1 MTGLQF
7 IERVLIPAFVLF
19 VLVGSVG
26 GALLGLAL
34 ALRSASALQFVTRM
48 NRWVST
54 RRALRPVEIPR
65 GMQPTTARRPWLG
78 VFLLVGGALAFYLLL
93 ARLQIP
99 ASGGTDLK
107 RWLVTGLALQTTKWF
122 LVAGAALSLAVG
134 ALLLFFPRAYIAFE
148 ARMNTWYSTR
158 RLLPADSDAMRQ
170 PLDSM
175 VVAYPRQA
183 GWLIFF
189 ASLVVAV
196 AMAAL
201 LGVH

>member
-1 MTGLQF
+1 M
-7 IERVLIPAFVLF
+7 ERVIIPAFVLF
-19 VLVGSVG
+19 MLIGSVG

-34 ALRSASALQFVTRM
+34 VLRSASALQFVARM

-65 GMQPTTARRPWLG
+65 GMEPTTTRKPWLG
-78 VFLLVGGALAFYLLL
+78 VFLMVGGATAFYLLL

-99 ASGGTDLK
+99 AAGGSDLR

-122 LVAGAALSLAVG
+122 MVAGAALSLVVG
-134 ALLLFFPRAYIAFE
+134 ALLLFLPRTYIAFE
-148 ARMNTWYSTR
+148 AKMNRWYSTR
-158 RLLPADSDAMRQ
+158 KLLPAESDTMRQ

-183 GWLIFF
+183 GWLIFA

>member
-1 MTGLQF
+1 
-7 IERVLIPAFVLF
+7 
-19 VLVGSVG
+19 
-26 GALLGLAL
+26 
-34 ALRSASALQFVTRM
+34 
-48 NRWVST
+48 VST

-65 GMQPTTARRPWLG
+65 GMEPTTGRKPWLG
-78 VFLLVGGALAFYLLL
+78 VFLLAGGALAFYLLL

-99 ASGGTDLK
+99 PSGGTDIK
-107 RWLVTGLALQTTKWF
+107 RWLVTGLALQATKWF

-134 ALLLFFPRAYIAFE
+134 SMLLFFPRAYIAFE
-148 ARMNTWYSTR
+148 AKMNAWYSTR

-175 VVAYPRQA
+175 VVAHPRQA
-183 GWLIFF
+183 GWLIFV